1 MEWMLMQMLP
11 GVQVLVLSCT
21 PLRASG
27 YKSLCEG
34 RAWAGLQHLHLAHT
48 R

>member
-1 MEWMLMQMLP
+1 MEWMLMP
-11 GVQVLVLSCT
+11 TWPDVQVLVLSCT

-27 YKSLCEG
+27 YSSLCEG
-34 RAWAGLQHLHLAHT
+34 RAWDGLQHLHLAHT